1 MLDAKLVADL
11 ITAARGL
18 LGVMMVWL
26 GFTYGREALPI
37 VVILMLLDW
46 TGDFVDGGVAR
57 LSRNPRRTWI
67 GDSDLYIDLT
77 VSICLGIYLV
87 AAGFVRL
94 TFGILYLLGWIVL
107 LWRFGLD
114 RNLLMLVQAP
124 IYLWLILTA
133 LRLVPEMGN
142 WLVLWV
148 LIATAINWR
157 RFSREIVPKFVN
169 GMLSLWRHRHS

>member
-1 MLDAKLVADL
+1 MFDAKFVADL

-26 GFTYGREALPI
+26 GFTQGREALPL

-46 TGDFVDGGVAR
+46 TGDFVDGGIAKR
-57 LSRNPRRTWI
+57 SRNPRRTWI
-67 GDSDLYIDLT
+67 GDNDLYVDLL
-77 VSICLGIYLV
+77 VSICLGIYLLT
-87 AAGFVRL
+87 AGFVGL
-94 TFGILYLLGWIVL
+94 TAGLIYFLGWML
-107 LWRFGLD
+107 ALWRFGLD

-133 LRLVPEMGN
+133 LRLIPEMGN

-157 RFSREIVPKFVN
+157 RFSKEIVPNFIN
-169 GMLSLWRHRHS
+169 GVISLWRQRHS

>member
-1 MLDAKLVADL
+1 MFDAKLLADL

-26 GFTYGREALPI
+26 GFLYGREALPI

-46 TGDFVDGGVAR
+46 TGDFVDGGIAR
-57 LSRNPRRTWI
+57 RSRNPRRTWI
-67 GDSDLYIDLT
+67 GDNDLFIDLT

-87 AAGFVRL
+87 TAGFVGL
-94 TFGILYLLGWIVL
+94 TFGILYILVWALL

-114 RNLLMLVQAP
+114 RNLLMLIQAP

-142 WLVLWV
+142 WLILWV

-157 RFSREIVPKFVN
+157 RFSGEIVPQFVN